1 MLQLLIAA
9 AEPSKVPFYIAGGAL
24 AVWAVVLAGLGLRE
38 PRFPGGEGGA
48 RGVIGITAGLMV
60 IAMAMAIV
68 TSN

>member
-1 MLQLLIAA
+1 
-9 AEPSKVPFYIAGGAL
+9 
-24 AVWAVVLAGLGLRE
+24 VWAVVLAGLGLRE